1 MKMKD
6 LIDLVRAGL
15 KPSEIKEMIEL
26 EKQAADINIDE
37 PEPEPKPQ
45 PNVKPEP
52 DKKTDPDKK
61 TEPDKNTE
69 PDAKDV
75 SGVDDTTADELKKA
89 QDEIL
94 KLKDQIKEIQKE
106 NKSKDISNNQN
117 KTLDE
122 QIVDIFN
129 QML

>member
-15 KPSEIKEMIEL
+15 KPAEIKEMIEL
-26 EKQAADINIDE
+26 EKQAADINIDD
-37 PEPEPKPQ
+37 PEPEPTPQ
-45 PNVKPEP
+45 PNKDTEPKPEP
-52 DKKTDPDKK
+52 ETQQDTKTA
-61 TEPDKNTE
+61 E
-69 PDAKDV
+69 
-75 SGVDDTTADELKKA
+75 ELKKA
-89 QDEIL
+89 QEEIANL
-94 KLKDQIKEIQKE
+94 KAQITAIQNE
-106 NKSKDISNNQN
+106 NKNKDISNHQD

>member
-1 MKMKD
+1 MQMRD

-26 EKQAADINIDE
+26 EKQAKDINIDE
-37 PEPEPKPQ
+37 PQPEPTPQPNKDTEPEPETETQ
-45 PNVKPEP
+45 Q
-52 DKKTDPDKK
+52 DTKTA
-61 TEPDKNTE
+61 E
-69 PDAKDV
+69 
-75 SGVDDTTADELKKA
+75 ELKKA
-89 QDEIL
+89 QEEIANL
-94 KLKDQIKEIQKE
+94 KAQITAIQNE
-106 NKSKDISNNQN
+106 NKNKDISNHQD

>member
-1 MKMKD
+1 MQMRD

-26 EKQAADINIDE
+26 EKQAKDINIDE
-37 PEPEPKPQ
+37 PQPEPTPQPNKDTEPKP
-45 PNVKPEP
+45 E
-52 DKKTDPDKK
+52 
-61 TEPDKNTE
+61 TELQIDNKSAE
-69 PDAKDV
+69 
-75 SGVDDTTADELKKA
+75 ELKKA
-89 QDEIL
+89 QDEIANL
-94 KLKDQIKEIQKE
+94 KAQITAIQNE
-106 NKSKDISNNQN
+106 NKNKDISNHQD

>member
-1 MKMKD
+1 MQMRD

-26 EKQAADINIDE
+26 EKQAKDINIDE
-37 PEPEPKPQ
+37 PQPEPTPQPNKDTEPKPEPEPQ
-45 PNVKPEP
+45 PDN
-52 DKKTDPDKK
+52 KTA
-61 TEPDKNTE
+61 E
-69 PDAKDV
+69 
-75 SGVDDTTADELKKA
+75 ELKKA
-89 QDEIL
+89 QDEIANL
-94 KLKDQIKEIQKE
+94 KAQITAIQNE
-106 NKSKDISNNQN
+106 NKNKDISNHQD

>member
-1 MKMKD
+1 MQMRD

-26 EKQAADINIDE
+26 EKQAKDINIDE
-37 PEPEPKPQ
+37 PQPEPTPQPNKDTEPKPEPEPQ
-45 PNVKPEP
+45 Q
-52 DKKTDPDKK
+52 DTKTA
-61 TEPDKNTE
+61 E
-69 PDAKDV
+69 
-75 SGVDDTTADELKKA
+75 ELKKA
-89 QDEIL
+89 QEEIANL
-94 KLKDQIKEIQKE
+94 KAQITAIQNE
-106 NKSKDISNNQN
+106 NKNKDISNHQD

>member
-26 EKQAADINIDE
+26 EKQAKDINIDE
-37 PEPEPKPQ
+37 PEPEPTPQ
-45 PNVKPEP
+45 PDKKTDPEP
-52 DKKTDPDKK
+52 DKKT
-61 TEPDKNTE
+61 EPNT
-69 PDAKDV
+69 KDV

>member
-1 MKMKD
+1 MQMKD

-26 EKQAADINIDE
+26 EKQVKDINIDE
-37 PEPEPKPQ
+37 PQQQEPTPQPSKEPEPKPE
-45 PNVKPEP
+45 PEP
-52 DKKTDPDKK
+52 QKDDKSA
-61 TEPDKNTE
+61 E
-69 PDAKDV
+69 
-75 SGVDDTTADELKKA
+75 ELKKA
-89 QDEIL
+89 QDEIANL
-94 KLKDQIKEIQKE
+94 KAQIATIQNE
-106 NKSKDISNNQN
+106 NKNKDISNNQD

>member
-1 MKMKD
+1 MQMRD

-26 EKQAADINIDE
+26 EKQAKDINIDE
-37 PEPEPKPQ
+37 PQPEPTPQPNKDTEPKPEPEPQ
-45 PNVKPEP
+45 QDN
-52 DKKTDPDKK
+52 KTA
-61 TEPDKNTE
+61 E
-69 PDAKDV
+69 
-75 SGVDDTTADELKKA
+75 ELKKA
-89 QDEIL
+89 QDEIANL
-94 KLKDQIKEIQKE
+94 KAQITAIQNE
-106 NKSKDISNNQN
+106 NKNKDISNHQD

>member
-1 MKMKD
+1 MQMRD

-26 EKQAADINIDE
+26 EKQAKDINIDE
-37 PEPEPKPQ
+37 TQPEPTPQPNKEPEPKPE
-45 PNVKPEP
+45 PEP
-52 DKKTDPDKK
+52 QQDTKTA
-61 TEPDKNTE
+61 E
-69 PDAKDV
+69 
-75 SGVDDTTADELKKA
+75 ELKKA
-89 QDEIL
+89 QDEIANL
-94 KLKDQIKEIQKE
+94 KAQITAIQNE
-106 NKSKDISNNQN
+106 NKNKDISNHQD

>member
-1 MKMKD
+1 MQMRD

-26 EKQAADINIDE
+26 EKQAKDINIDE
-37 PEPEPKPQ
+37 PQPEPTPQPNKDTEPKPEPEPQ
-45 PNVKPEP
+45 PDN
-52 DKKTDPDKK
+52 KTV
-61 TEPDKNTE
+61 E
-69 PDAKDV
+69 
-75 SGVDDTTADELKKA
+75 ELNKA
-89 QDEIL
+89 QEEIANL
-94 KLKDQIKEIQKE
+94 KAQITAIQNE
-106 NKSKDISNNQN
+106 NKNKDISNHQD

>member
-1 MKMKD
+1 MQMRD

-26 EKQAADINIDE
+26 EKQAKNINIDE
-37 PEPEPKPQ
+37 PQPEQTPQPNKDTEPKP
-45 PNVKPEP
+45 E
-52 DKKTDPDKK
+52 
-61 TEPDKNTE
+61 TEPQQDNKTVE
-69 PDAKDV
+69 
-75 SGVDDTTADELKKA
+75 ELKKA
-89 QDEIL
+89 QDEVANL
-94 KLKDQIKEIQKE
+94 KAQITAIQNE
-106 NKSKDISNNQN
+106 NKNKDISNHQD

>member
-37 PEPEPKPQ
+37 PEQEPTPQPDKDTEPKPE
-45 PNVKPEP
+45 PEP
-52 DKKTDPDKK
+52 QPDNKTV
-61 TEPDKNTE
+61 E
-69 PDAKDV
+69 
-75 SGVDDTTADELKKA
+75 ELNKA
-89 QDEIL
+89 QEEIANL
-94 KLKDQIKEIQKE
+94 KAQITAIQNE
-106 NKSKDISNNQN
+106 NKNKDISNHQD

>member
-37 PEPEPKPQ
+37 PEQEPTQQPDKDTEPKPE
-45 PNVKPEP
+45 PEP
-52 DKKTDPDKK
+52 QPDNKTV
-61 TEPDKNTE
+61 E
-69 PDAKDV
+69 
-75 SGVDDTTADELKKA
+75 ELNKA
-89 QDEIL
+89 QEEIANL
-94 KLKDQIKEIQKE
+94 KAQITAIQNE
-106 NKSKDISNNQN
+106 NKNKDISNHQD

>member
-1 MKMKD
+1 MQMRD

-26 EKQAADINIDE
+26 EKQAKDINIDE
-37 PEPEPKPQ
+37 PQPEPTPQ
-45 PNVKPEP
+45 PN
-52 DKKTDPDKK
+52 
-61 TEPDKNTE
+61 KNTE
-69 PDAKDV
+69 PEPEPEPQQ
-75 SGVDDTTADELKKA
+75 DTKTAEELKKA
-89 QDEIL
+89 QEEIANL
-94 KLKDQIKEIQKE
+94 KAQITAIQNE
-106 NKSKDISNNQN
+106 NKNKDISNHQD

>member
-1 MKMKD
+1 MQMKD

-26 EKQAADINIDE
+26 EKQVKDINIDE
-37 PEPEPKPQ
+37 QQQESTPQPNNESEPKPENEIQ
-45 PNVKPEP
+45 QDN
-52 DKKTDPDKK
+52 KTA
-61 TEPDKNTE
+61 E
-69 PDAKDV
+69 
-75 SGVDDTTADELKKA
+75 ELKKA
-89 QDEIL
+89 QDEIANL
-94 KLKDQIKEIQKE
+94 KAQIAAIQNE
-106 NKSKDISNNQN
+106 NKNKDISNHQD

>member
-1 MKMKD
+1 MQMRD

-26 EKQAADINIDE
+26 EKQVKDIDIDE
-37 PEPEPKPQ
+37 PQQEESTPQPDNESEPKPE
-45 PNVKPEP
+45 PEIQQ
-52 DKKTDPDKK
+52 DTKTA
-61 TEPDKNTE
+61 E
-69 PDAKDV
+69 
-75 SGVDDTTADELKKA
+75 ELKKA
-89 QDEIL
+89 QDEIANL
-94 KLKDQIKEIQKE
+94 KAQIATIQNE
-106 NKSKDISNNQN
+106 NKNKDISNNQD

>member
-37 PEPEPKPQ
+37 PEQEPTQQLDKDTEPKPE
-45 PNVKPEP
+45 PEP
-52 DKKTDPDKK
+52 QPDNKTV
-61 TEPDKNTE
+61 E
-69 PDAKDV
+69 
-75 SGVDDTTADELKKA
+75 ELNKA
-89 QDEIL
+89 QEEIANL
-94 KLKDQIKEIQKE
+94 KAQITAIQNE
-106 NKSKDISNNQN
+106 NKNKDISNHQDR
-117 KTLDE
+117 TLDE

>member
-1 MKMKD
+1 MQMRD

-26 EKQAADINIDE
+26 EKEVKDINIDE
-37 PEPEPKPQ
+37 QDPEPEPEPEPEPIKEPEPKPE
-45 PNVKPEP
+45 PEP
-52 DKKTDPDKK
+52 
-61 TEPDKNTE
+61 ESNNTSAE
-69 PDAKDV
+69 D
-75 SGVDDTTADELKKA
+75 LKKA

-94 KLKDQIKEIQKE
+94 KLKEQIKSIQNE
-106 NKSKDISNNQN
+106 NKNKDISNNQD